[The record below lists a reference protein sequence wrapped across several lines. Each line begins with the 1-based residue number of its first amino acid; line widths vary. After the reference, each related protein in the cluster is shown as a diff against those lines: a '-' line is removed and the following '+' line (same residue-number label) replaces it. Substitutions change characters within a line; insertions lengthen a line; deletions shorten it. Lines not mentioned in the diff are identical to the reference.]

1 MTKGTAAFWLM
12 VGLLLAFVD
21 ASLSL
26 QAMFGL
32 LTPRNPIQWAAAVI
46 LGLFLTVFVVVAEM
60 RKMRKSALGAFVWLV
75 IFAFDMATNALCA
88 IWYGQLHHSFRSRI
102 RLQELHYTPGNWVF
116 TTIYVLTV
124 IICLA
129 GCIQLGRAFNT
140 LLEDDGRPYRA

>member
-1 MTKGTAAFWLM
+1 MTKGTAAFWLA
-12 VGLLLAFVD
+12 VGLLLAFMD

-32 LTPRNPIQWAAAVI
+32 IAPRNPIQWGATVI

-60 RKMRKSALGAFVWLV
+60 RKMRKSAFGALVWLV
-75 IFAFDMATNALCA
+75 VFTFDMATNALCA
-88 IWYGQLHHSFRSRI
+88 IWYGQLHHSFTSRI

-124 IICLA
+124 IICLV
-129 GCIQLGRAFNT
+129 GCIQLGRAFDT
-140 LLEDDGRPYRA
+140 LLKG

>member
-32 LTPRNPIQWAAAVI
+32 LVPRNLIQWAATAI

-60 RKMRKSALGAFVWLV
+60 RKMRKTALGALIWFV

-124 IICLA
+124 VICLA

-140 LLEDDGRPYRA
+140 LLKDDG